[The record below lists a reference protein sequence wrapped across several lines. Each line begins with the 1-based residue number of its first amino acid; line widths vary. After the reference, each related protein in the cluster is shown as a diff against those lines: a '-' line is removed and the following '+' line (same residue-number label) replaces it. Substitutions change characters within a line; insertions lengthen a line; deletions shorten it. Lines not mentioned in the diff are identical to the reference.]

1 MNYPGTMIEYTGLAG
16 RDFLNGTFIATSGLY
31 MQQVCEISGLAT
43 PAIQNWVAR
52 GFIAHP
58 INRRYDKNALARIL
72 LINSLRG
79 ALPLESIKRL
89 LTYVNGS
96 PENRLD
102 DVIPESELY
111 SYVCDIVFDKAFAS
125 NTIETLID
133 KAICGYNERITGAKE
148 RLKNT
153 LHIILNVF
161 LAEKTLKTATDEI
174 DNLPHSNVLGEIM
187 DDSK

>member
-1 MNYPGTMIEYTGLAG
+1 MNYPGTTIEYTGLSG

-111 SYVCDIVFDKAFAS
+111 SYVCDIVFDKSFAS
-125 NTIETLID
+125 NTIETLTD
-133 KAICGYNERITGAKE
+133 KAICDYDEKITGAKE

-174 DNLPHSNVLGEIM
+174 DNLPHSNVLGEII
-187 DDSK
+187 DDGK